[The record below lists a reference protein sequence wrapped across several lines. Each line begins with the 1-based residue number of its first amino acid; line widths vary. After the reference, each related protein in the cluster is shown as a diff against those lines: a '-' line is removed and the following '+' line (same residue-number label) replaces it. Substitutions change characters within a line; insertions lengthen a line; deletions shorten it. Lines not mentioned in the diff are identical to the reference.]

1 MGNNEKYT
9 EANVGS
15 ELMLTGDE
23 VCALLDKID
32 NEGYTP
38 THREKAALKKVESIF
53 LSKIP
58 KSIDLLANLHELI
71 LGCAQ
76 IANLSGIENLTKLQ
90 SLYLN
95 RTKITDLSGIEN
107 LTNLQLLNLSG
118 TQISYLSGIE
128 NLASLQCLVLA
139 NTKITSLSGIENL
152 TNLQKLDLGGT
163 QITDLS
169 RIENLTKLQ
178 ELDLSE
184 TDIDSDEL
192 EKLSKLE
199 NLTVLDLRHL
209 TLAKIPRQLLEL
221 NLPFDTINDYYP
233 ANLSKDNR
241 GIFLHGSELTQQPI
255 SLFEQDR
262 SLIEEYYNSK
272 KMQLG
277 EAKVVFL
284 GDGGV
289 GKTHTIKRIKEK
301 GEIIKPIQGE
311 TPGISITSLKNFDDA
326 GLDIQF
332 WDFGGQDIM
341 HSMHRCFLTE
351 RTCYVVVITQRQSDI
366 NKQARYWL
374 NNIKSFAPNSPVIIF
389 ENIWDEKPY
398 GGDLDKRQLKEEF
411 PNIQRPIRSF
421 SAAYA
426 EKNEFDLLIEDIR
439 AVAGELDSV
448 KMEFPEKWAKIRE
461 KLLELKDKDEPF
473 IEKDDYYQLC
483 QDCGENSLDIAK
495 WLLSWFNDLGVCF
508 SYHQDR
514 ETHEELDHY
523 KLLSPNWLFNAIYTI
538 ITKFKDKSENGIIPN
553 DTIKD
558 RLRKGSEYLEK
569 SLMPEA
575 DYEGKTDYILEVM
588 RKFMLSYKI
597 SDAHEFIPALCDNI
611 KPEGL
616 HLTKWNKHLTY
627 KYKYQFLPNN
637 VVHQMMIFWK
647 QKQKLVLAK
656 TWLMGFCIDI
666 QVVDISAV
674 IDMGKEDNNLIIDVY
689 SQSSVPPSY
698 LLSNIRENIK
708 EINAR
713 LGLSPDE
720 SVSVEKD
727 GVREDIYINPLL
739 NMWKNGQSTFQIRDR
754 VGIAEI
760 ELRDV
765 IECIIVP
772 EELRKADESVGSSGK
787 GIIENKQTVIQ
798 QIINNYYN
806 CTIDTNG
813 GSLTAITTNVTINE
827 IDEQMWKLFEAKNDH
842 QDRIAEQ
849 LERIA
854 AELSKQGEL
863 LPEYAK
869 TFNVIADELKKHSSK
884 VPKDELQKRYVDFK
898 EEHPMLMD
906 GLKAVWN
913 TLSSL
918 IIPILTSL

>member
-1 MGNNEKYT
+1 MSFTQITDLSGIEH
-9 EANVGS
+9 
-15 ELMLTGDE
+15 LTN
-23 VCALLDKID
+23 LQTLDFEGTKITD
-32 NEGYTP
+32 
-38 THREKAALKKVESIF
+38 
-53 LSKIP
+53 
-58 KSIDLLANLHELI
+58 
-71 LGCAQ
+71 
-76 IANLSGIENLTKLQ
+76 LSGIENLTKLQ
-90 SLYLN
+90 WLDLR
-95 RTKITDLSGIEN
+95 RTQITDLSGIEN
-107 LTNLQLLNLSG
+107 LTNLQKLNLSF
-118 TQISYLSGIE
+118 
-128 NLASLQCLVLA
+128 
-139 NTKITSLSGIENL
+139 
-152 TNLQKLDLGGT
+152 T

-169 RIENLTKLQ
+169 GIEHLTNLQTLDFVGTKITDLSGIEKLTNLQSLDLSHTQIANLSGVEKLTNLQSLDLAGTKIADLSGVEKLTNLRLLYLSNTQIADLSGIEKLAKLQ
-178 ELDLSE
+178 ELWLNGMR
-184 TDIDSDEL
+184 IDTNEL
-192 EKLSKLE
+192 KRLSKLK
-199 NLTVLDLRHL
+199 NLRLLDLRYL
-209 TLAKIPRQLLEL
+209 KLAKIPRQLFEL
-221 NLPFDTINDYYP
+221 KLTFNTIAESTYYST
-233 ANLSKDNR
+233 NSEIYLY
-241 GIFLHGSELTQQPI
+241 GTELTQQPI

-289 GKTHTIKRIKEK
+289 GKTHTIKRIEEK
-301 GEIIKPIQGE
+301 GEKIKPIQGE
-311 TPGISITSLKNFDDA
+311 TPGISITSIKNFDDA

-421 SAAYA
+421 SAAFA

-473 IEKDDYYQLC
+473 IEKEKYYKIC
-483 QDCGENSLDIAK
+483 RDCGESSPKIVK

-538 ITKFKDKSENGIIPN
+538 ITKFKDKSKNGIIAN
-553 DTIKD
+553 DTIKE
-558 RLRKGSEYLEK
+558 RLRKGSEYLK
-569 SLMPEA
+569 NSLMPEA

-588 RKFMLSYKI
+588 RKFTLSYKI

-611 KPEGL
+611 KPENL
-616 HLTKWNKHLTY
+616 HPTEWNKHLTY

-647 QKQKLVLAK
+647 QEQGLDLAK
-656 TWLMGFCIDI
+656 TWLMGFRINIPTVCT
-666 QVVDISAV
+666 SAV
-674 IDMGKEDNNLIIDVY
+674 IDMSREDNNLIIDVY
-689 SQSSVPPSY
+689 SLRSVPSSY
-698 LLSNIRENIK
+698 LLSNIRENIMK
-708 EINAR
+708 INAR

-720 SVSVEKD
+720 CVSVEKD
-727 GVREDIYINPLL
+727 GIREDIYINPLL

-760 ELRDV
+760 KLRDV

-787 GIIENKQTVIQ
+787 GIVENKQTVIQ
-798 QIINNYYN
+798 QVINNFYN
-806 CTIDTNG
+806 CTITN
-813 GSLTAITTNVTINE
+813 NVTINE
-827 IDEQMWKLFEAKNDH
+827 IDEQMLKLFEAKNDH
-842 QDRIAEQ
+842 QDRIADQ
-849 LERIA
+849 LEKIA
-854 AELSKQGEL
+854 AELNNQSKQ
-863 LPEYAK
+863 LPEYAEA
-869 TFNVIADELKKHSSK
+869 FNAIADELKKHS
-884 VPKDELQKRYVDFK
+884 PKEPKGKLQKRYVGFK
-898 EEHPMLMD
+898 EDYPMLMD